1 MKSFF
6 RSVLVVSTSLALL
19 LALFAAYVLSVHA
32 SPKTLA
38 FLNAIV
44 HRGVADTLSDE
55 HAFEIWKLGGKVE
68 IPFDVRY
75 TREVALAL
83 YFKDRLPPGGTV
95 YSGRLRIEYYQGNRL
110 VQSKT
115 YSRLDS
121 NTPYPG
127 STTNSVVLDTQ
138 VLPLHGGPTAHSV
151 VIEVLEA
158 DPRFAEYKD
167 AMKVQ
172 VRGAFNW

>member
-6 RSVLVVSTSLALL
+6 RSVLIVGTAIALL
-19 LALFAAYVLSVHA
+19 LGLFAAYVFSVHA
-32 SPKTLA
+32 SPQTLA

-44 HRGVADTLSDE
+44 RRGVADTLSGE
-55 HAFEIWKLGGKVE
+55 SPFEIWKLGSKVE

-83 YFKDRLPPGGTV
+83 YFKDHFPPGGTI
-95 YSGRLRIEYYQGNRL
+95 YSGRLRIQYYQGNRL

-121 NTPYPG
+121 HTPYPG
-127 STTNSVVLDTQ
+127 SSEASIVLDTQ

-151 VIEVLEA
+151 VVEVLEA

-167 AMKVQ
+167 AMKMQ
-172 VRGAFNW
+172 VRGAFSW